1 MAQRVVVAMSG
12 GVDSSVAAARLVEQG
27 YDVIGVTLHLWDY
40 PDDGSVRG
48 RCCAPEDIF
57 DARRVADKLG
67 IFHYT
72 YDRRALFEREVV
84 APFVEAYLSGTTP
97 SPCVHCNRGVKVR
110 ELFEI
115 AEDLGAA
122 HVATGHYARVDA
134 AHEPPALLRAL
145 DHGKDQSYFLH
156 MLPPEVLARLMFPL
170 GTSSKSEVREQA
182 LRLGL
187 SGADKGESQEL
198 CFVQQGRYAEFVSQ
212 RAPERV
218 RPGEIVD
225 EEGRQLGTHAGIH
238 RFTLGQRKNLGVA
251 TGERAYV
258 LAVDA
263 NSAKVT
269 VGARERLLSR
279 GARLTRASLAPDVVL
294 PITCDVAVRY
304 RGRPERAHVQRLGT
318 EGLEIRFI
326 EPMHAVVPGQVAV
339 LYQGERVLGGGT
351 IDSSITEVAMTDSVM
366 TDSVMTDSVMT
377 DSVMTDSVMRGS
389 PSGDAAGALPV
400 GAPA

>member
-27 YDVIGVTLHLWDY
+27 HDVIGVTLHLWDY

-72 YDRRALFEREVV
+72 YDRRAQFEREVV
-84 APFVEAYLSGTTP
+84 APFVDAYLSGTTP
-97 SPCVHCNRGVKVR
+97 SPCVQCNRGVKVR
-110 ELFEI
+110 ELFQI

-122 HVATGHYARVDA
+122 YVATGHYARVDA

-218 RPGEIVD
+218 RPGDIVD
-225 EEGRQLGTHAGIH
+225 EAGRQLGAHAGIH

-258 LAVDA
+258 VSVDA
-263 NSAKVT
+263 ATARVT
-269 VGARERLLSR
+269 VGARERLLSQ

-294 PITCDVAVRY
+294 PITCEVAVRY

-318 EGLEIRFI
+318 GGLEIRFT

-339 LYQGERVLGGGT
+339 LYRGERVLGGGT
-351 IDSSITEVAMTDSVM
+351 IDAALAASATASSVNGDTAARDS
-366 TDSVMTDSVMT
+366 SN
-377 DSVMTDSVMRGS
+377 
-389 PSGDAAGALPV
+389 GDCLSALTV
-400 GAPA
+400 GASA